1 MDLNILIPSLISG
14 IVTAFGAVLG
24 FIATQKSVKQKEE
37 ENRQKQ
43 LADLENR
50 LSDKLSRHKEEY
62 LQEIGLVKSS
72 IRSLEDTITEMKAEY
87 QTTVATVSLQI
98 DSLEKAQNKHNSVIE
113 RTYALERDVEV
124 LKNRESV
131 SEHRLKDIE
140 EKAKA

>member
-24 FIATQKSVKQKEE
+24 FIATPKSVKQKEE

-62 LQEIGLVKSS
+62 LQEIGSVKTS

-98 DSLEKAQNKHNSVIE
+98 DTLEKAQNKHNSVIE